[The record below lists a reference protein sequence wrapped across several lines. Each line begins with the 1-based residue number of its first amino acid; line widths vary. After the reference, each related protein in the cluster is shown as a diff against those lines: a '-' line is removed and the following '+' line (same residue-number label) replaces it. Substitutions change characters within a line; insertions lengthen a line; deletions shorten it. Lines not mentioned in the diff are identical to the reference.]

1 MTERVNAIGTSL
13 RLLAL
18 VWLSC
23 ATRYKFSA
31 VAQPLPLA
39 PDFTYG
45 DLVAGDPESLMLL
58 NRLKQVTEQKHRV
71 VEQEHEITDEQI
83 NIEAMLQA
91 KAMEQQ
97 RGQTDYPVEEAE
109 PEPEPE
115 PEALPVPAA
124 MVHRGQQQPTSG
136 KRKPNSGVT
145 YMSLCHFKICNMGR
159 KRQSH

>member
-1 MTERVNAIGTSL
+1 MTERANSARTSL

-23 ATRYKFSA
+23 AISCEVFA
-31 VAQPLPLA
+31 AALPVPLA
-39 PDFTYG
+39 SDFTYG
-45 DLVAGDPESLMLL
+45 DLVAADPESLMLL
-58 NRLKQVTEQKHRV
+58 NRLKQVTEQKHRL

-83 NIEAMLQA
+83 NLEAVLQA

-97 RGQTDYPVEEAE
+97 RNQPDYTAEE
-109 PEPEPE
+109 PESEPEAE

-124 MVHRGQQQPTSG
+124 MVHRGQQQPPTSG
-136 KRKPNSGVT
+136 KRKPST